1 MLFKST
7 LNMKQIAQRY
17 LPPHNCCFLNR
28 SPGGHHG
35 SHTIGHTQWLWDRKT
50 HTHTHRHTHTHTH
63 TTHIHTHNKSLHK
76 STLTVAPNTQ
86 SDIHKTSVYE
96 HTLRSRRPS
105 SSH

>member
-50 HTHTHRHTHTHTH
+50 HTHWRAHTHTHTQ
-63 TTHIHTHNKSLHK
+63 THTHKH
-76 STLTVAPNTQ
+76 THTYRRT
-86 SDIHKTSVYE
+86 
-96 HTLRSRRPS
+96 HTLQAGSGES
-105 SSH
+105 HSSHAAEDLNQTTRET